1 METLKTPYNRLNRQ
15 GRRAEVAM
23 QRKAPQF
30 MRVYKARMQYDRES
44 DARKAGLEKRLDA
57 VRART
62 KARKGQVNNPR
73 FR

>member
-1 METLKTPYNRLNRQ
+1 MPGFKETRVRQNRH
-15 GRRAEVAM
+15 GRRSEAAR

-30 MRVYKARMQYDRES
+30 MREYSAKLEMDNLS
-44 DARKAGLEKRLDA
+44 DARKAGLNKRLDA